1 MFGINQRKLRLCLV
15 QWQLADFTVY
25 TVILK
30 FKCFQWLIDLNLG
43 MWSVITSVFLVI
55 IEVNLINICYLS
67 GKIRLAV
74 TDTEIWK
81 LPHQLKD
88 QDQHLDIINRLFLN
102 LSQILGMFILMSLPI
117 IYLMW
122 GASRLEQTL
131 FPHKHWP
138 NPKVSENSNCHSF
151 FRSYCNFSAICWFNK
166 WGLVS
171 EIVKGVH

>member
-88 QDQHLDIINRLFLN
+88 QDQHLYIINRLFLN
-102 LSQILGMFILMSLPI
+102 LSQILGMFILMST
-117 IYLMW
+117 
-122 GASRLEQTL
+122 AQTECL
-131 FPHKHWP
+131 YPLYIWCEELLDLNKH
-138 NPKVSENSNCHSF
+138 F
-151 FRSYCNFSAICWFNK
+151 FLINTGQIQRCLRIATATLSLGPTVIFLRSV
-166 WGLVS
+166 GL
-171 EIVKGVH
+171 INGV